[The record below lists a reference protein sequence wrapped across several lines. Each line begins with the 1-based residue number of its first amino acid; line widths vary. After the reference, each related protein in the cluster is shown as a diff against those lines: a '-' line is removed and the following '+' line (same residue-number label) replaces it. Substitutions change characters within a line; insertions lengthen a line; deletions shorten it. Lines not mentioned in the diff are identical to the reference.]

1 MHSKFHF
8 LIRRAQSIALLQR
21 GWPQNNFRAD
31 CKQALDSLVE
41 GPELPVGLATL
52 QTSQLDTTNSA
63 KTSPKRLNK
72 VRKHFASRQ
81 VCKEE
86 KRSVIDT
93 ASCRQS
99 RGSCQVNPFASN
111 AAYYYWMASQG
122 ATGAIIRSAFL
133 HWMFSI
139 RIDLVLWVAA
149 LLAVAG

>member
-21 GWPQNNFRAD
+21 GWPQSNFRAD

-41 GPELPVGLATL
+41 GPELPVSRATL

-72 VRKHFASRQ
+72 ARKHFASRQ

-93 ASCRQS
+93 ASS
-99 RGSCQVNPFASN
+99 GLLPGKPFC
-111 AAYYYWMASQG
+111 
-122 ATGAIIRSAFL
+122 
-133 HWMFSI
+133 
-139 RIDLVLWVAA
+139 
-149 LLAVAG
+149 